1 MTLNAS
7 ADAPGPAPGSVRFNG
22 FPWWLPLCTAAVA
35 LFAALAVL
43 GTAEAEWEASVRIWL
58 RDGSRPAEDYA
69 ALARD
74 PRTLETAAQLSGSA
88 WAAGSL
94 GESLDVAIDG
104 ATMIVSMRAATEWHA
119 RALAAH
125 VADGAVVEAE
135 FNYGA
140 EAIEVLGPVGGGARR
155 ISPRT
160 PEWAGF
166 AAGAGLLGGLVLAAA
181 LAGRRSD
188 RPSAIALAGRSGLRP
203 IAVLTDDHAYGG
215 APESALRLAD
225 EIERL
230 ADSQED
236 EADAGGISPGTIT
249 LFIPVADADPAPAA
263 AQAARSLAGRARH
276 VAWIDLRTP
285 TPTVRRLHGVPRP
298 ARQDPQ
304 DPPKSRFGLRQAPAG
319 NASPDGAPLGPAP
332 QAALGA
338 PDPAALGSAPIWLAG
353 IPAPAPTRAERAA
366 ALLEANA
373 ARFAH
378 VVAIAD
384 PRDLPSPVNAAAI
397 LVADAADPPFD
408 QRLADIAAAVRARG
422 FPTAGAALNATN
434 LEAEELRE
442 VSQAPN

>member
-1 MTLNAS
+1 MTANAP
-7 ADAPGPAPGSVRFNG
+7 AHAPGPAPSSVRFNG

-35 LFAALAVL
+35 LLAALAVL
-43 GTAEAEWEASVRIWL
+43 GTAEAEWEAAVRIWL
-58 RDGSRPAEDYA
+58 RDDSRPAEDYA

-74 PRTLETAAQLSGSA
+74 PRTLESAAQLSGAA
-88 WAAGSL
+88 WTAGSI
-94 GESLDVAIDG
+94 GESLDVEIEG
-104 ATMIVSMRAATEWHA
+104 ATMIVSVRASSEWQA

-125 VADGAVVEAE
+125 VADGAVVEAQ
-135 FNYGA
+135 FDYGPDA
-140 EAIEVLGPVGGGARR
+140 MEVLGPVGDGARR

-166 AAGAGLLGGLVLAAA
+166 AAGAGLLSGLALAAA

-203 IAVLTDDHAYGG
+203 IAVLTGDHAYGS

-230 ADSQED
+230 ADRNDD
-236 EADAGGISPGTIT
+236 ELDAGGPVAGTIT

-263 AQAARSLAGRARH
+263 AQAARALAGRARH
-276 VAWIDLRTP
+276 VAWIDLRSP
-285 TPTVRRLHGVPRP
+285 TPTVRRLHGVPRRAP
-298 ARQDPQ
+298 QD

-319 NASPDGAPLGPAP
+319 AGLSDNAPLGPAP

-353 IPAPAPTRAERAA
+353 VPAPAPTRAERAA

-373 ARFAH
+373 ARFPR
-378 VVAIAD
+378 VIAIAD
-384 PRDLPSPVNAAAI
+384 PRDLPAPIAADAI
-397 LVADAADPPFD
+397 LVADAADPPFG
-408 QRLADIAAAVRARG
+408 QHLADTAATVRARG
-422 FPTAGAALNATN
+422 FPAAGAALNATN

-442 VSQAPN
+442 VSQPPN